1 MDLDRGCCRRLS
13 PDCQAW
19 QAEEVGELDSL
30 AFAAAEG
37 AAVLAEGYVAQTDV
51 VQGHEF
57 GGDADGCG
65 LSCG

>member
-1 MDLDRGCCRRLS
+1 MLPDWIQGPFRGRGS
-13 PDCQAW
+13 E
-19 QAEEVGELDSL
+19 AEEVGELDSL
-30 AFAAAEG
+30 ALAAAEG